1 MKSRLRA
8 WVRQRPRDIAQRGKR
23 KSPWVVY
30 WNDPDGIR
38 REQTCGV
45 GRDGWLQAEKE
56 KVRIHEQLLE
66 GKSAVPTEV
75 RWCDFRDAFEENT
88 LSRRA
93 ASTKG
98 VVRTAMAHF
107 ERIVNPSKMTG
118 ISTRSIDAYC
128 ATRLK
133 EPGKRTGDT
142 VSPATVNKELRHLK
156 TILRKANQWGYL
168 PLLPSFAFERE
179 PERAVPS
186 VST

>member
-1 MKSRLRA
+1 MLLRPMPPRVAEVACEILRRQCCRQRQPAERFRESSEMKSRLRA

-75 RWCDFRDAFEENT
+75 RWCDFRDEFEENT

-93 ASTKG
+93 ASTRG
-98 VVRTAMAHF
+98 TSAMSRPRTAQSSATPG
-107 ERIVNPSKMTG
+107 RTTARTS
-118 ISTRSIDAYC
+118 SRSSSETSES
-128 ATRLK
+128 ATQ
-133 EPGKRTGDT
+133 PC
-142 VSPATVNKELRHLK
+142 
-156 TILRKANQWGYL
+156 
-168 PLLPSFAFERE
+168 
-179 PERAVPS
+179 
-186 VST
+186 